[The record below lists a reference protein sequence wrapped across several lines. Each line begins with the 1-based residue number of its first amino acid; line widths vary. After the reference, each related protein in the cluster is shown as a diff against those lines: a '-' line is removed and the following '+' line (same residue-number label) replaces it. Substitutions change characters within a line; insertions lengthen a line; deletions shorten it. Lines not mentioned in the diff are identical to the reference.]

1 MRPSRAVRGLSAAI
15 ALGAL
20 LAVPFRAEAQSS
32 PCPADTAS
40 TGRLCQSGL
49 DALAAFLPVEGLL
62 VSGGNPVPGTAAA
75 IGRFGHLRITGRVG
89 FARVTIPESGYDG
102 TTDTVPAEKRL
113 LVPVP
118 RVDIALG
125 LFRKQL
131 PLGTAAVDLLGSA
144 VLIPTGVTSRIAVDE
159 NAREVASVALGL
171 GFGFRAALTM
181 PAPKP
186 TVSLSVMKR
195 DMPAIRF
202 GSRAGGDPLQ
212 AATSLSAIN
221 VRLMVGGKAGL
232 LTLAAGAG
240 MDLYSG
246 TGVVTYADST
256 VARGDSTVTLKLSTS
271 RIMTALNA
279 GIEIGPVHL
288 WAEGGLQVGKKTELA
303 TPFEL
308 NDPSSS
314 RFYGGTGVA
323 LQF

>member
-1 MRPSRAVRGLSAAI
+1 M
-15 ALGAL
+15 AL
-20 LAVPFRAEAQSS
+20 LIAAPRASAQS
-32 PCPADTAS
+32 PTCPSDTTA
-40 TGRLCQSGL
+40 TGRLCQSGI
-49 DALAAFLPVEGLL
+49 DALTAFLPVEGLL

-75 IGRFGHLRITGRVG
+75 IGRLGHVRITGRVG
-89 FARVTIPESGYDG
+89 FARVTIPGSGYDG
-102 TTDTVPAEKRL
+102 VADTVPAEKRVM
-113 LVPVP
+113 VPVP
-118 RVDIALG
+118 RLDLAIG
-125 LFRKQL
+125 LFSKTL
-131 PLGTAAVDLLGSA
+131 PLGTAAIDLLGSA
-144 VLIPTGVTSRIAVDE
+144 VLIPTGVTTRIAVNE
-159 NAREVASVALGL
+159 NARRLGPLALGL

-181 PAPKP
+181 LPPKP

-195 DMPAIRF
+195 DMPSIRF
-202 GSRAGGDPLQ
+202 GSRSGGDPLQ

-256 VARGDSTVTLKLSTS
+256 LARGDSTITVTLSTS

-279 GIEIGPVHL
+279 GLSLGPLHL

-323 LQF
+323 IAF

>member
-1 MRPSRAVRGLSAAI
+1 MRPSRAVRVRPAAI
-15 ALGAL
+15 VLIAL
-20 LAVPFRAEAQSS
+20 LATPLRAGAQAS
-32 PCPADTAS
+32 PCPADTSS
-40 TGRLCQSGL
+40 TGRLCQSGI
-49 DALAAFLPVEGLL
+49 DALTAFLPLEGLL

-75 IGRFGHLRITGRVG
+75 IGRLGHLRVTGRVG
-89 FARVTIPESGYDG
+89 FARVTIPARSYDG
-102 TTDTVPAEKRL
+102 TTDTVAAEKRL

-118 RVDIALG
+118 RLDIALG
-125 LFRKQL
+125 LFSKQL

-144 VLIPTGVTSRIAVDE
+144 VLIPTGATTRIAIDE
-159 NAREVASVALGL
+159 NAREVASMALGL

-195 DMPAIRF
+195 DMPSIRF
-202 GSRAGGDPLQ
+202 GSRASGDPLQ

-232 LTLAAGAG
+232 VTLAAGAG
-240 MDLYSG
+240 LDLYTG
-246 TGVVTYADST
+246 TGVVTYADSA
-256 VARGDSTVTLKLSTS
+256 VAGGDSTVSVKLSTS

-279 GIEIGPVHL
+279 GIEIGPIHL
-288 WAEGGLQVGKKTELA
+288 WAEGGLQVGKKTELP
-303 TPFEL
+303 THFEL

-323 LQF
+323 LKF

>member
-1 MRPSRAVRGLSAAI
+1 MRPSPAVRLGPAAI
-15 ALGAL
+15 ALFAL
-20 LAVPFRAEAQSS
+20 LAAPDRAGAQGS
-32 PCPADTAS
+32 PCPADSVSA
-40 TGRLCQSGL
+40 GRLCQSGVDGL
-49 DALAAFLPVEGLL
+49 TAFLPLEGLL
-62 VSGGNPVPGTAAA
+62 VSGGNPVPGTAGA
-75 IGRFGHLRITGRVG
+75 IGRLGHLRITGRVG
-89 FARVTIPESGYDG
+89 FARLTIPQSSYDG

-118 RVDIALG
+118 RLDIAFG
-125 LFRKQL
+125 LFSKQL

-144 VLIPTGVTSRIAVDE
+144 VLIPTGVTTRIDVDE

-171 GFGFRAALTM
+171 GFGFRASLTM
-181 PAPKP
+181 PAPRP

-195 DMPAIRF
+195 DMPSIRF
-202 GSRAGGDPLQ
+202 GSRASGDPMQ

-232 LTLAAGAG
+232 LTIAAGG
-240 MDLYSG
+240 GLDLYTG

-256 VARGDSTVTLKLSTS
+256 VAGGDSTVTMKLSTS

-279 GIEIGPVHL
+279 GIELGPIHL
-288 WAEGGLQVGKKTELA
+288 WAEGGLQVGKKTELL
-303 TPFEL
+303 THFEL

-323 LQF
+323 LKF

>member
-1 MRPSRAVRGLSAAI
+1 MRPSRAVPTLRVAI
-15 ALGAL
+15 PLLAL
-20 LAVPFRAEAQSS
+20 LVVAPAVRAQSS
-32 PCPADTAS
+32 PCPADTAA
-40 TGRLCQSGL
+40 TGRLCQAGV
-49 DALAAFLPVEGLL
+49 DALTAFLPLEGLL
-62 VSGGNPVPGTAAA
+62 ASGGNPVPGTAAA
-75 IGRFGHLRITGRVG
+75 IGRLGRFRVTGRVG
-89 FARVTIPESGYDG
+89 FARVTIPAGDYDG

-118 RVDIALG
+118 RLDISLG
-125 LFRKQL
+125 LFSKTL

-144 VLIPTGVTSRIAVDE
+144 VLIPTGATTRIAVDA
-159 NAREVASVALGL
+159 NAREVASMALGL
-171 GFGFRAALTM
+171 GFGLRAALTM

-202 GSRAGGDPLQ
+202 GARADGDPLQ
-212 AATSLSAIN
+212 ASTSLSAIN

-256 VARGDSTVTLKLSTS
+256 QASGDSTVTVELSTS
-271 RIMTALNA
+271 RIMTTLNA
-279 GIEIGPVHL
+279 GLEVGPLHL
-288 WAEGGLQVGKKTELA
+288 WAEGGLQVGKKTDLA

-314 RFYGGTGVA
+314 RFYGGTGVS
-323 LQF
+323 FRF

>member
-1 MRPSRAVRGLSAAI
+1 MRPSPAVPGWRTAI
-15 ALGAL
+15 PLLAL
-20 LAVPFRAEAQSS
+20 LATPSGAAAQAGL
-32 PCPADTAS
+32 CPGDTTA
-40 TGRLCQSGL
+40 TGRLCQSGV
-49 DALAAFLPVEGLL
+49 DALTAFLPLEGLL

-75 IGRFGHLRITGRVG
+75 IGRLGHFRLTARVG

-118 RVDIALG
+118 RVDLALG
-125 LFRKQL
+125 VFSKTL
-131 PLGTAAVDLLGSA
+131 PLGTASVDLLGSA
-144 VLIPTGVTSRIAVDE
+144 VVIPTGATTRIRVDE
-159 NAREVASVALGL
+159 NAREVASMALGL
-171 GFGFRAALTM
+171 GFGFRAALSM

-186 TVSLSVMKR
+186 TISLSVMKR
-195 DMPAIRF
+195 DMPSIRF

-221 VRLMVGGKAGL
+221 VRLLVGGRVGL
-232 LTLAAGAG
+232 LTLAAGG
-240 MDLYSG
+240 GLDLYSG
-246 TGVVTYADST
+246 TGVVTFADST
-256 VARGDSTVTLKLSTS
+256 VPAGDSTITVKLSTS
-271 RIMTALNA
+271 RIMTTLNA
-279 GIEIGPVHL
+279 GIEVGPIHL

-323 LQF
+323 LKF